1 MKSNLYKIIV
11 LFMAIAL
18 SACGFG
24 AKNSETPT
32 EPPVT
37 NVPATEAPATEA
49 PIVHTT
55 IPSEPVK
62 TLGNASDNDEV
73 KSYSNLDV
81 NFGDDFAKNR
91 FERPF
96 TPEMGTYLPEID
108 IVNFSIGE
116 DDNFFYV
123 TLNLGG
129 LATTGQAPT
138 GHYAIEL
145 DSDID
150 GRAELLIVA
159 NPAFTT
165 EWSTNGVQIF
175 ADDNGDV
182 GGENVKRNDSNYT
195 GDGYEKLMFDSG
207 NGANPDLGWARF
219 VNGETPAIQIAFNK
233 VIFPTTP
240 TFMWSV
246 WASANPFE
254 NTKFN
259 LHDTTTEEA
268 AGSPDKQNSQY
279 PIKNIA
285 GIDNSCRVPVGFT
298 ATGYEP
304 LGCPV
309 QGVAE
314 TEEEEVT
321 SPSNPGI
328 TISVVN
334 ICQKFPALCDFN
346 KP

>member
-24 AKNSETPT
+24 TKNSETPT
-32 EPPVT
+32 EPPAT

-129 LATTGQAPT
+129 LATAGQAPT

-182 GGENVKRNDSNYT
+182 GGEDVKRNDANYT

-321 SPSNPGI
+321 SSSNPGI
-328 TISVVN
+328 TISVAG
-334 ICQKFPALCDFN
+334 ICQKFPALCNF